1 MSKIEE
7 IIIAYGS
14 QTGNAEYIA
23 KQIHTE
29 AGDRGYKARVFTL
42 NDCLKKVNWNN
53 KFLLIVVTSS
63 TGDGDPPDNALQF
76 FKKKNI
82 SKLTVQQYGILGL
95 GDSNYENFNNTAK
108 RLDKI
113 LKELGSEPIIEKG
126 LADDATGLEEVV
138 EEWLKKLWEI
148 IPNYVLKDLEK
159 EEEYKSK
166 NSAIL
171 EGIKNIQI
179 DVKEIDQVKELTNL
193 AKLPTTTLEIQE
205 MTEKGKKV
213 ESIFDICGNSNVCES
228 YTLREPFRGK
238 IVGGR
243 IMTGKD
249 AVKKVLEVEIDIKG
263 LEWDYQCGD
272 VIGIVCPN
280 PDDLVFGLIERLKLD
295 PLMLFDLKHS
305 KDYGLK
311 TR

>member
-1 MSKIEE
+1 MSKIQE

-14 QTGNAEYIA
+14 QTGNAEHIA
-23 KQIHTE
+23 KQIHSE
-29 AGDRGYKARVFTL
+29 AGDRGYKASVFTL
-42 NDCLKKVNWNN
+42 DDCLLKVNWNN
-53 KFLLIVVTSS
+53 KFLFIVVTSS
-63 TGDGDPPDNALQF
+63 TGDGDPPDNSLQF

-82 SKLTVQQYGILGL
+82 SKLSMQKYGILGL

-108 RLDKI
+108 RLDKM
-113 LKELGSEPIIEKG
+113 LKKLGSESIIEKG

-159 EEEYKSK
+159 EFKSK

-171 EGIKNIQI
+171 EGIQNMQI
-179 DVKEIDQVKELTNL
+179 DVKEVDQVKELTNL
-193 AKLPTTTLEIQE
+193 AKLPNTTLEILE
-205 MTEKGKKV
+205 MTGKGEKV
-213 ESIFDICGNSNVCES
+213 ESIFEVCGYSKVCER
-228 YTLREPFRGK
+228 YTLKEPFKGK

-243 IMTGKD
+243 EMTGKE
-249 AVKKVLEVEIDIKG
+249 AVKKVLEVEIDIRG
-263 LEWDYQCGD
+263 LEWDYQPGD

-280 PDDLVFGLIERLKLD
+280 PNDLVLGLIERLKLD
-295 PLMLFDLKHS
+295 PLMLFDLKQS
-305 KDYGLK
+305 KEFRLN